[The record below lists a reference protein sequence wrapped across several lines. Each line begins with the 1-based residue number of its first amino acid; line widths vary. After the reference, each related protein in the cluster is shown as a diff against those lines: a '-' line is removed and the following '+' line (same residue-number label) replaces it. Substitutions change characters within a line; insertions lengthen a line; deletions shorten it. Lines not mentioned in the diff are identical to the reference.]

1 MMLGFS
7 KWLYQWVLGFTV
19 LINLLEDG
27 LDADSRSVGLSQ
39 EPEVQMLPML
49 LGRGPRLTEENRPLS

>member
-1 MMLGFS
+1 M
-7 KWLYQWVLGFTV
+7 